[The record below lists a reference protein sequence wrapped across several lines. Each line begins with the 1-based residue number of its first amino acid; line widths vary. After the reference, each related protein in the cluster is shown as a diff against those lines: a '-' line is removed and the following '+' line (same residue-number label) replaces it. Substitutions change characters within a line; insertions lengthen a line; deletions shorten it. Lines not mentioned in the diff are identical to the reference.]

1 VALVSRLPK
10 KVQDEC
16 ALRSQQLSAI
26 VAENM
31 PAVSAPSPVRLTP
44 GRQIVVLCGLA
55 LVLGVQLVAAVRQW
69 SITSDE
75 INHLHAGYRYLTCG
89 DFGWN
94 PEHPPLLK
102 LVAALPLL
110 AMQVNDPAPGA
121 CGLANSKAIDFHVG
135 HDFIFSNPER
145 MLMAGRAAAS
155 IFVFALLALVWFGAR
170 KMFGVEAAL
179 IASSLFVF
187 EANILAHGALVTTDM
202 AATFG
207 FLAAVL
213 AFYFYLES
221 RVGFYLILTGVATGI
236 ALAVKHSSVLLAPA
250 LLALAI
256 LDPVFVSSSE
266 KSRARR
272 ILENLAAVVIVGL
285 IAVVVLWMT
294 YGVRYAAR
302 PNGAETWAN
311 ESVADSNSMLATR
324 IIPALERAHLLPEA
338 YLKGFQDI
346 LVDPEVIPRP
356 AFLLGRVYRG
366 GRWFYFP
373 VAALIKF
380 SAVVL
385 IFALA
390 ACFSWRFWK
399 KHRRE
404 LLFLIVPPAIFLAAS
419 CASNINMGTRHILP
433 VLPFLIL
440 FGASGTW
447 VFLSRHKNGLAVC
460 AVVVIL
466 HAASSLH
473 AFPNYIAYSN
483 EFWGGPS
490 NTYRYLADSNVD
502 WGQSMKEAKAYLD
515 RAQPKSCWMIHAYN
529 DMDSDYGIPCGETSE
544 FKVDE
549 PPQHFSGTVI
559 VTASA
564 LDGILSY
571 TGGARTAA
579 MFRNLQPKA
588 KLGGSALFVYEGDFD
603 LSSFVASYRAQQSA
617 GMLAYDP
624 RSAMREAQ
632 EAVSFDARNHIGH
645 FVMCLAAEA
654 LGNPVQAEQEC
665 NATLKVLRE
674 DPNVLADRPGIE
686 KYMRSHGMHVATQ

>member
-1 VALVSRLPK
+1 LVLRLPNIL
-10 KVQDEC
+10 QDEC
-16 ALRSQQLSAI
+16 ALRSEELSP
-26 VAENM
+26 VVSENIS
-31 PAVSAPSPVRLTP
+31 AVSAPSPLVLTP
-44 GRQIVVLCGLA
+44 GRQMLILCGLA

-121 CGLANSKAIDFHVG
+121 CGMANSKTIDFHVG
-135 HDFIFSNPER
+135 HDFTFANPER

-155 IFVFALLALVWFGAR
+155 LFVFGLLALVWFGAR
-170 KMFGVEAAL
+170 RMFGVEAAI
-179 IASSLFVF
+179 IASSLFVL
-187 EANILAHGALVTTDM
+187 EPNILAHGALVTTDT
-202 AATFG
+202 AASFG

-213 AFYFYLES
+213 ALYLYFES
-221 RVGFYLILTGVATGI
+221 RFAFYLILTGVATGI

-250 LLALAI
+250 LLALAA
-256 LDPVFVSSSE
+256 LDPLFVSPSQ
-266 KSRARR
+266 KTHAQRM
-272 ILENLAAVVIVGL
+272 LKNMAAVAMVGL
-285 IAVVVLWMT
+285 IAVGVLWMT
-294 YGVRYAAR
+294 YGIRYAAR
-302 PNGAETWAN
+302 PNGAETWTN

-324 IIPALERAHLLPEA
+324 VIPALERAHLLPEA

-346 LVDPEVIPRP
+346 LVDPEVMPRP

-373 VAALIKF
+373 VAAMIKF

-419 CASNINMGTRHILP
+419 CASSINMGIRHILP

-447 VFLSRHKNGLAVC
+447 VLLSRYKNALVVC
-460 AVVVIL
+460 AVAVIL
-466 HAASSLH
+466 HAASSLL

-549 PPQHFSGTVI
+549 PPQRFSGTVI

-564 LDGILSY
+564 LGGILNY

-603 LSSFVASYRAQQSA
+603 LSSFVASYHAQQSA
-617 GMLAYDP
+617 GMLAYDA

-645 FVMCLAAEA
+645 FVMCFRSRRSRS
-654 LGNPVQAEQEC
+654 
-665 NATLKVLRE
+665 ATR
-674 DPNVLADRPGIE
+674 R
-686 KYMRSHGMHVATQ
+686 

>member
-1 VALVSRLPK
+1 MQSQELSPVVSETEPAL
-10 KVQDEC
+10 
-16 ALRSQQLSAI
+16 
-26 VAENM
+26 
-31 PAVSAPSPVRLTP
+31 SAPSPLRLTP
-44 GRQIVVLCGLA
+44 GKQILVLCGL
-55 LVLGVQLVAAVRQW
+55 VVILGVQLVAAVRQW

-110 AMQVNDPAPGA
+110 SMQVNDPAPGA
-121 CGLANSKAIDFHVG
+121 CGMADSKAIDFHVG
-135 HDFIFSNPER
+135 HDFIFANPER
-145 MLMAGRAAAS
+145 VLMAGRAAAS
-155 IFVFALLALVWFGAR
+155 VFVFGLLVLVWFGAR
-170 KMFGVEAAL
+170 KMFGVEVAIL
-179 IASSLFVF
+179 ASSLFVF
-187 EANILAHGALVTTDM
+187 EPNILAHGALVTTDI
-202 AATFG
+202 AASFG
-207 FLAAVL
+207 FLAGVL
-213 AFYFYLES
+213 ALYLYFET
-221 RVGFYLILTGVATGI
+221 RVGFYLILTGLATGV
-236 ALAVKHSSVLLAPA
+236 ALAVKHSGVLLAPA

-256 LDPVFVSSSE
+256 LDPVFASSSE
-266 KSRARR
+266 KNRTRR
-272 ILENLAAVVIVGL
+272 ILENLAVLAIVGL
-285 IAVVVLWMT
+285 IAVGVLWMT
-294 YGVRYAAR
+294 YGVRYSAR
-302 PNGAETWAN
+302 PDGAETWGN
-311 ESVADSNSMLATR
+311 QSVADSNSMLATR
-324 IIPALERAHLLPEA
+324 IIPAMERAHLLPEA

-346 LVDPEVIPRP
+346 LVDPEVMPRP

-373 VAALIKF
+373 MAALIKF

-385 IFALA
+385 IFTLA

-399 KHRRE
+399 RRKRE

-419 CASNINMGTRHILP
+419 CASNINMGIRHVLP

-447 VFLSRHKNGLAVC
+447 VLLSRYKNGLVVC
-460 AVVVIL
+460 AVAVLL
-466 HAASSLH
+466 HATSSLH

-483 EFWGGPS
+483 EFWGGPA

-515 RAQPKSCWMIHAYN
+515 RAQPKACWMIHAYN
-529 DMDSDYGIPCGETSE
+529 DTGSDYGIPCGETSE

-549 PPQHFSGTVI
+549 PPQRFSGTVI

-564 LDGILSY
+564 LAGILNY
-571 TGGARTAA
+571 TGGARTAD
-579 MFRNLQPKA
+579 MFRKLQPKA

-603 LSSFVASYRAQQSA
+603 LSSFVASYHAQQSA
-617 GMLAYDP
+617 GMLAYDA

-645 FVMCLAAEA
+645 FVMCLAAQA

-686 KYMRSHGMHVATQ
+686 KYMRSQGMRVSTQ